1 VVTLEVD
8 GVLAEPGFGTEGVSH
23 TNTQDPLYVAGVPGK
38 SPLSVCLSVC
48 HTNTQDPLYVA
59 GVPVKSPLSVCL
71 SVCLFRSLS
80 TRIVPLR
87 LQA

>member
-48 HTNTQDPLYVA
+48 
-59 GVPVKSPLSVCL
+59 
-71 SVCLFRSLS
+71 LFRSLS